1 VRRNHLKEKLMR
13 LSLKYLIATV
23 VLVGGIGQPNV
34 VFAAPPST
42 AERPVDQQS
51 GNAGRT
57 AAERELRYAGLSL
70 GDAFRQSLIDD
81 DLDFAFSTLT
91 DLGQASGD
99 LSSVRYFNG
108 VRAFARGDYGDAVTS
123 LKDADT
129 EDMMVAAVRTWS
141 FVGQGKG
148 GEAIS
153 TWDAYGDSGRKP
165 FYATY
170 RGLLAE
176 QAGQT
181 AMALRQYRIAAS
193 TGELLFNK
201 DMAKRYAVLLV
212 RGGKQRDALTMFD
225 EVFGEANA
233 LDAGDTAFRNALVAK
248 RPLAQDAITPQNAV
262 SGMMSNFAQ
271 LRILAR
277 RMGPEPEGDDS
288 KKEEK
293 KLDPDAT
300 FIDDALTLRTALLIN
315 PRNED
320 VRFTLVGMFLELD
333 EDEAARKTIEPITFG
348 ARVSGARVSG
358 ARVSGTRVNEARL
371 SLANIYNSLENPK
384 RGLEVLD
391 MVPQAQ
397 RDENWWSSRSDMLT
411 ARGDYAGAL
420 AAARQCVAKA
430 NGRGDWAQDAAQVV
444 LANALD
450 NMGKRDEARTIARG
464 LVTRLEKRNPIR
476 GAAASLLIDDASTRD
491 LGLAA
496 ARDSLTAFGADG
508 RSKVAVG
515 SALVRFPATRAEGIA
530 LIREGAAAYPRSPAV
545 MNALGYSLV
554 AYDLDLEEG
563 FRLLQIAHAARP
575 NSGAIMDSLGR
586 ATYKFGNFDEAQR
599 LIEGAVALRLDSP
612 DPEIYDNLGDIYW
625 HQGRKD
631 DARVQWRKAK
641 AIGGS
646 YQERDALEGKLRNG
660 LTTPPPTR
668 RDVPV
673 SAEPGSV

>member
-1 VRRNHLKEKLMR
+1 MR
-13 LSLKYLIATV
+13 LSLKYLIVTV
-23 VLVGGIGQPNV
+23 VLVGGLGQPRV
-34 VFAAPPST
+34 VFAAPPSA

-51 GNAGRT
+51 GTAGRK

-99 LSSVRYFNG
+99 MSSVRYFNG
-108 VRAFARGDYGDAVTS
+108 VRAFARSDYSDAVAS
-123 LKDADT
+123 LKDANI

-141 FVGQGKG
+141 FVGQGKAS
-148 GEAIS
+148 EAVT
-153 TWDAYGDSGRKP
+153 TWDTYGDSGRKP

-181 AMALRQYRIAAS
+181 AMALRHYKIAAS

-201 DMAKRYAVLLV
+201 DIAKRYAVLLV
-212 RGGKQRDALTMFD
+212 RGGKQRDAISMFD
-225 EVFGEANA
+225 GVFGEANA
-233 LDAGDTAFRNALVAK
+233 LDAIDTAFRNTLVAK
-248 RPLAQDAITPQNAV
+248 RPLAQAAITPQNAV

-271 LRILAR
+271 VRILAR
-277 RMGPEPEGDDS
+277 RMAPEPASDDS
-288 KKEEK
+288 GKKPEK
-293 KLDPDAT
+293 ADPDAT

-315 PRNED
+315 PHNED

-333 EDEAARKTIEPITFG
+333 EDEAARKTIEPIT
-348 ARVSGARVSG
+348 SGG
-358 ARVSGTRVNEARL
+358 RVNEARL

-397 RDENWWSSRSDMLT
+397 RDENWWSSRSDLLI
-411 ARGDYAGAL
+411 ARSDYAGAL
-420 AAARQCVAKA
+420 AAARQCVVLAT
-430 NGRGDWAQDAAQVV
+430 GRGDWAQDAAQVV

-450 NMGKRDEARTIARG
+450 NIGKRDEARTIARG

-476 GAAASLLIDDASTRD
+476 GAAAGLLIEDASTRD
-491 LGLAA
+491 IGLAA

-515 SALVRFPATRAEGIA
+515 SALVRYPATRTEGIA
-530 LIREGAAAYPRSPAV
+530 LIREGAAQYPRSPAI

-554 AYDLDLEEG
+554 AYDVDLEEG

-586 ATYKFGNFDEAQR
+586 ATYRLGNFEEARR
-599 LIEGAVALRLDSP
+599 LIEGAVALRIDSP

-631 DARVQWRKAK
+631 DARAQWRKAK
-641 AIGGS
+641 AIGGA
-646 YQERDALEGKLRNG
+646 YQERDALDGKLQNG

-673 SAEPGSV
+673 IAEPGSV